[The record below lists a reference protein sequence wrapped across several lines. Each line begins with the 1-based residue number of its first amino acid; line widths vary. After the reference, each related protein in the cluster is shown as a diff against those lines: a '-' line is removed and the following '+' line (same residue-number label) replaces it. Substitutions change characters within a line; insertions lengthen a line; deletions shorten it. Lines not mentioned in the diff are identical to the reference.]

1 MLKVLRDNLKYLS
14 WVLWG
19 VIIVFVLF
27 VFVDF
32 GGGVPG
38 PALRTAA
45 AAVVGGEEISYGELQ
60 RAYQKTEEAYR
71 DAYGTQFTPEL
82 ARQLQLPLQVLE
94 QLIQRRILLGEAA
107 TMGLAI
113 SDAELQK
120 ELLKQPIFKDET
132 GGWVGD
138 ERYRQLV
145 RSIGYSTPEDFEEN
159 IRTQLLLTKLNRV
172 VANNIVVSDDDIERA
187 YRESAETVKIRYVKI
202 PVSTFRDDSE
212 FAAGDVDAYFQEHIE
227 EFRLPERRS
236 VDYLLVDTNAIS
248 AGLSVSDD
256 EVREYFQQNS
266 DQYETEEQVRARQ
279 IMLQITDER
288 TAEQALAELQEIA
301 ARIEAGEDFS
311 KLATELSDDPMSK
324 SQGGDLGLFGRGQY
338 LEEIENAAFS
348 AQPGEIVGPVQ
359 STFGYHLIQV
369 TEHLPGGLPAFDD
382 MADSL
387 RRRLIAERARESA
400 EAKGMELA
408 ERIRREGLTAREA
421 FELMAQG
428 DEAIAFQSTPAFGRS
443 DNIAGVGRS
452 TPFSASAFALSMGD
466 TSEPVRVGSGWA
478 VMRLAD
484 VEEPRLPE
492 LTEVESEVRSRLRDL
507 RTEETAMARLVAA
520 RQQLVAGSSLE
531 DVAAGLDAAVEESS
545 EFSVGQS
552 LGDLGVNAEITAA
565 ALTLEQ
571 GASAAPLMV
580 GTDIVLFEVSDRQHF
595 NSTEFEADRDAT
607 RAELADQRLGELLAT
622 LVASRREELSISY
635 DPKLMDNLGFGQ
647 QG

>member
-14 WVLWG
+14 WILWG
-19 VIIVFVLF
+19 VIVVFVLF

-32 GGGVPG
+32 GGGIPG
-38 PALRTAA
+38 PALRTAS
-45 AAVVGGEEISYGELQ
+45 AAVVGGDEISYGEFQ
-60 RAYQKTEEAYR
+60 RAYQQTEEAYR

-94 QLIQRRILLGEAA
+94 QLIQQRILLAEAA
-107 TMGLAI
+107 TIGLTI

-120 ELLKQPIFKDET
+120 ELLKQPIFKDDT
-132 GGWVGD
+132 GSWVGD

-145 RSIGYSTPEDFEEN
+145 RSIGYSSPEDFEET

-172 VANNIVVSDDDIERA
+172 VANNIVVSDDDVELA
-187 YRESAETVKIRYVKI
+187 YRESAETAKIRYVKI
-202 PVSTFRDDSE
+202 PVSAFRDDSE
-212 FAAGDVDAYFQEHIE
+212 FAAGDVDTYFQDHIE

-248 AGLSVSDD
+248 ASLSVSDE

-288 TAEQALAELQEIA
+288 TAEQALAELQAIA
-301 ARIEAGEDFS
+301 ARIEAGEDFAQ
-311 KLATELSDDPMSK
+311 LATELSDDPLSN

-348 AQPGEIVGPVQ
+348 AQPGEMVGPVQ
-359 STFGYHLIQV
+359 SGFGYHLIQV
-369 TEHLPGGLPAFDD
+369 TEHLPGGLPSFDD

-387 RRRLIAERARESA
+387 RRRLLAERARESA
-400 EAKGMELA
+400 DAQGAELA

-421 FELMAQG
+421 FEQIAQG

-443 DNIAGVGRS
+443 DNVPGVGRS
-452 TPFSASAFALSMGD
+452 TPFSASAFALSMGA

-484 VEEPRLPE
+484 IEEPRLPE
-492 LTEVESEVRSRLRDL
+492 LTEVESDVRARLRDI
-507 RTEETAMARLVAA
+507 RTEETAMARLADA
-520 RQQLVAGSSLE
+520 HQQLVGGGSFE
-531 DVAAGLDAAVEESS
+531 DVAAGLDATVEESS
-545 EFSVGQS
+545 EFGVGQS

-565 ALTLEQ
+565 ALALEQ
-571 GASAAPLMV
+571 GASAAPLMAD
-580 GTDIVLFEVSDRQHF
+580 TDIVLFQVSERQHF
-595 NSTEFEADRDAT
+595 NEAEFAADRDAT
-607 RAELADQRLGELLAT
+607 RAELANQRLSELLST

-635 DPKLMDNLGFGQ
+635 DPKLMDNLGLGQ